1 MSHGAPHISV
11 MPDLIRHPARSDTPS
26 GAKSVPFAPD
36 ASTPNGI
43 RDVMPEDRQPCIYI
57 MASDRP
63 GTLYIGVTS
72 NLMRRLAQH
81 RSGAL
86 EGFTARHHQTAGL
99 LRTAWRH
106 GASHRAGEALEKRT
120 SRLENRA
127 DPDPQ
132 SRLARPRSGPW
143 LCAPAGIGAQRIA
156 RCRIESGMTKGI

>member
-1 MSHGAPHISV
+1 

-43 RDVMPEDRQPCIYI
+43 RDVMPEERQPCIYI
-57 MASDRP
+57 MASDRL

-86 EGFTARHHQTAGL
+86 DGFTARHQVKRLVFYELYGDME
-99 LRTAWRH
+99 
-106 GASHRAGEALEKRT
+106 RAIAREKRLKSWRRDWKIALIQT
-120 SRLENRA
+120 LN
-127 DPDPQ
+127 PDWHD
-132 SRLARPRSGPW
+132 LAPG
-143 LCAPAGIGAQRIA
+143 LGFAPLSASAPNG
-156 RCRIESGMTKGI
+156 